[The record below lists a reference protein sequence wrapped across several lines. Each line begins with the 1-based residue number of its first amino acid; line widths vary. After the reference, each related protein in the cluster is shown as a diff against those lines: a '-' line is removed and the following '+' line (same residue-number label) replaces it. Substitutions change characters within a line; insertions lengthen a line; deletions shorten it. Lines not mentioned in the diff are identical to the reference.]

1 MPPRCTRTSGRVMAT
16 VNLTCVMG
24 VVLVQNVTGLMVSA
38 IPQVDGVTPA
48 EAYRWVFATMAVL
61 LAAAVA
67 VYSTTIEVKP
77 STARPLEL
85 R

>member
-1 MPPRCTRTSGRVMAT
+1 VTS
-16 VNLTCVMG
+16 
-24 VVLVQNVTGLMVSA
+24 
-38 IPQVDGVTPA
+38 A